1 MTASIRDHIA
11 LINNDDTIFDLS
23 IDETTALIDNA
34 IAYYAKQLAYLADN
48 VSDSHLDDYIMIS
61 DILPKLMLLSSY
73 NEVDMTSADYSYS
86 TLFDTTFDASLINDI
101 LYFDHYNNCALI
113 ADRPTILNHFNKLT
127 EEQLDSL
134 MND

>member
-23 IDETTALIDNA
+23 IDESSSLIDDA
-34 IAYYAKQLAYLADN
+34 LAYYSRQLTYLAN
-48 VSDSHLDDYIMIS
+48 NISDSHLDDYFMIS
-61 DILPKLMLLSSY
+61 NILTKLMPISSY
-73 NEVDMTSADYSYS
+73 YAIDMTSAAYS
-86 TLFDTTFDASLINDI
+86 TLYDNTFDASLINDI

-113 ADRPTILNHFNKLT
+113 ADRPNILNHFNKLT
-127 EEQLDSL
+127 EEQLDTL

>member
-101 LYFDHYNNCALI
+101 LYFDHYNKCDL
-113 ADRPTILNHFNKLT
+113 
-127 EEQLDSL
+127 S
-134 MND
+134 